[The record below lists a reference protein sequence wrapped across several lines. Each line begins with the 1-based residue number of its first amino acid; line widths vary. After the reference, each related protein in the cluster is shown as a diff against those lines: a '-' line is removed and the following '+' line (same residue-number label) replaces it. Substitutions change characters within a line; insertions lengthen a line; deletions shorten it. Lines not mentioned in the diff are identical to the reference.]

1 MRHQFSNDHAGR
13 AGESGQAIVLVI
25 VSLSLFLMGALGL
38 GLDGA
43 QMYAHRQMAQTAADA
58 AAQAAMMSIK
68 DATYATSAHPFS
80 AAASFTCT
88 VPPATLDLRTPCVYA
103 QYNGF
108 GTSADTVTVSFPTAV
123 TGVTLASST
132 PAAVTVIVQRTLT
145 TSLMH
150 FLGISTVTI
159 KAKATAGMVST
170 VPPTCLY
177 VLDPSAP
184 SAFVASNGATV
195 HMNCGLTVN
204 SSNAGAAS
212 VTGGATVTAG
222 SASVVGG
229 ASVNNGGSITP
240 AFTTG
245 AATTADPFVSLPA
258 PTVGSCNQ
266 TNYNPGFGN
275 WTLNPGVYCGGITI
289 SNGSTAVF
297 NPGTYIIKGGGVS
310 FVGGST
316 ITGSGVMFY
325 LTGTNATYGSVN
337 MSNGVSVTLSAE
349 TSGSYM
355 GVLFYQDRSI
365 TSAVNATFAGGATE
379 ALTGSL
385 YFPTTAVSFSNG
397 TSGGGNTAIVADQVS
412 FVGGANIKYD
422 PTGLKTGLTAQSV
435 GLVE

>member
-1 MRHQFSNDHAGR
+1 MTHPIRNHASR
-13 AGESGQAIVLVI
+13 TGESGQAIVLVI

-68 DATYATSAHPFS
+68 DGTYSTSAHPFS
-80 AAASFTCT
+80 TAATFTCT
-88 VPPATLDLRTPCVYA
+88 VPPAALDLRTPCVYA

-108 GTSADTVTVSFPTAV
+108 GTSTDTVTVSFPSTV
-123 TGVTLASST
+123 TGVSLASVTT
-132 PAAVTVIVQRTLT
+132 PAVTVTVQRILT
-145 TSLMH
+145 TSLMR

-159 KAKATAGMVST
+159 KAKATSGMVST

-177 VLDPSAP
+177 VLDPAAA

-195 HMNCGLTVN
+195 NMNCGLEVN
-204 SSNAGAAS
+204 SSNAAAAS
-212 VTGGATVTAG
+212 VTGGASVTAT
-222 SASVVGG
+222 SATVVGG
-229 ASVNNGGSITP
+229 ATVNNGGTITP
-240 AFTTG
+240 SFTTG
-245 AATTADPFVSLPA
+245 VAATTDPFASLPSPA
-258 PTVGSCNQ
+258 VGACTQ
-266 TNYNPGFGN
+266 TNYNPGYGS

-297 NPGTYIIKGGGVS
+297 NPGTYIIKGGGIQ
-310 FVGGST
+310 FIGGST

-325 LTGTNATYGSVN
+325 LTGTNSTYGSVN

-349 TSGSYM
+349 TSGSYL

-365 TSAVNATFAGGATE
+365 TSSNNATFIGGSTE
-379 ALTGSL
+379 TLTGTL
-385 YFPTTAVSFSNG
+385 YFPTTGVTFSNG
-397 TSGGGNTAIVADQVS
+397 SSGGGNTAVVADTVDFS
-412 FVGGANIKYD
+412 GGANIKYD
-422 PTGLKTGLTAQSV
+422 PTGLKTGLSTQAV

>member
-1 MRHQFSNDHAGR
+1 MTDPVLNQTVGR
-13 AGESGQAIVLVI
+13 PGESGQAIVLVI

-80 AAASFTCT
+80 TVATFTCA

-108 GTSADTVTVSFPTAV
+108 GTSKDTVTVSFPA
-123 TGVTLASST
+123 TLAGVSLAPAST
-132 PAAVTVIVQRTLT
+132 PAVTVTVQRVLT
-145 TSLMH
+145 TGLMH

-159 KAKATAGMVST
+159 KAKASSGMVST

-177 VLDPSAP
+177 VLDPSAA

-195 HMNCGLTVN
+195 NMNCGLTVN
-204 SSNAGAAS
+204 SSNAAAAS
-212 VTGGATVTAG
+212 VTGGARVNAG

-229 ASVNNGGSITP
+229 ASVSNGGTITP
-240 AFTTG
+240 SFTTG
-245 AATTADPFVSLPA
+245 VASTSDPFLSLPSPA
-258 PTVGSCNQ
+258 VGSCTQ
-266 TNYNPGFGN
+266 TNYNPGYGS

-316 ITGSGVMFY
+316 ITGTGVMFY

-349 TSGSYM
+349 TSGSYL

-365 TSAVNATFAGGATE
+365 TSASNATFAGGANE
-379 ALTGSL
+379 ALTGTL

-397 TSGGGNTAIVADQVS
+397 TSGGGNTAIVADQVNFS
-412 FVGGANIKYD
+412 GGANLKYD
-422 PTGLKTGLTAQSV
+422 PTGLKTGLSTQAV

>member
-1 MRHQFSNDHAGR
+1 LTHPVLNHAAGR
-13 AGESGQAIVLVI
+13 SGESGQAIVLVI

-58 AAQAAMMSIK
+58 AAQAAMMSVK

-80 AAASFTCT
+80 TAATFTCA

-108 GTSADTVTVSFPTAV
+108 GTSTDTVTVSFPATL
-123 TGVTLASST
+123 TGVTLAVAST
-132 PAAVTVIVQRTLT
+132 PAVTVTVQRVLT
-145 TSLMH
+145 TGLMH

-159 KAKATAGMVST
+159 KAKASSGMVSV

-177 VLDPSAP
+177 VLDPAAQH
-184 SAFVASNGATV
+184 AFVASNGATV
-195 HMNCGLTVN
+195 NMNCGLTVN
-204 SSNAGAAS
+204 SSNAAAAS
-212 VTGGATVTAG
+212 VTGGATVNAG

-229 ASVNNGGSITP
+229 AVVNNGGSMNP

-245 AATTADPFVSLPA
+245 VAATSDPFSALPSPA
-258 PTVGSCNQ
+258 VGACTQN
-266 TNYNPGFGN
+266 NYNPGFGN

-349 TSGSYM
+349 TSGSYL
-355 GVLFYQDRSI
+355 GVLFYQDRSLV
-365 TSAVNATFAGGATE
+365 SANNATFAGGATE
-379 ALTGSL
+379 ALTGTL

-412 FVGGANIKYD
+412 FSGGANIKYD
-422 PTGLKTGLTAQSV
+422 PTGLKTGLSTQSV